1 MKLTSKEIDRIST
14 QVYQKYPDVKGI
26 KPTVKNRGEGGS
38 EGFLLTYK
46 TKVAGPG
53 GKKINRI
60 VRAVVSEAGKL
71 GKISTSK

>member
-1 MKLTSKEIDRIST
+1 MKLTSKQIDEISSE
-14 QVYQKYPDVKGI
+14 VYRKYPDLTGV

-38 EGFLLTYK
+38 EGQLLIYK
-46 TKVAGPG
+46 TKAAGPG

-60 VRAVVSEAGKL
+60 VRAVVSKNGKL